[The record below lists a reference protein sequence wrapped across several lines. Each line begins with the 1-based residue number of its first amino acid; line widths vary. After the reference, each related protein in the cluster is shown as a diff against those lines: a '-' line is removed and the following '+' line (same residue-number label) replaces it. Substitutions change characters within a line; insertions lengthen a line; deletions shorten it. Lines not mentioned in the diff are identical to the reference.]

1 MGFGW
6 GWGGAGGG
14 GEGALIGPPALCL
27 CRPLTRRWASRREA
41 AVFVWNL
48 QRFDEVGGGV
58 GWAGSVTSLCCSP
71 HQTAKELMIC
81 S

>member
-1 MGFGW
+1 MGVGCW
-6 GWGGAGGG
+6 VGLGGG

-27 CRPLTRRWASRREA
+27 CSPTTWRWASRREA

-48 QRFDEVGGGV
+48 QRFDEMGGGA
-58 GWAGSVTSLCCSP
+58 GWAGSVTSLSP
-71 HQTAKELMIC
+71 SQAVKQLMIC